1 MNIDNCNH
9 TDTEK
14 HQEEKIFLYTT
25 ITGNLQLIHLEQ
37 AISGIT
43 PRVNYGKLY

>member
-25 ITGNLQLIHLEQ
+25 ITKNFQLIHLKQ
-37 AISGIT
+37 IIYFQYKSKS
-43 PRVNYGKLY
+43 KL